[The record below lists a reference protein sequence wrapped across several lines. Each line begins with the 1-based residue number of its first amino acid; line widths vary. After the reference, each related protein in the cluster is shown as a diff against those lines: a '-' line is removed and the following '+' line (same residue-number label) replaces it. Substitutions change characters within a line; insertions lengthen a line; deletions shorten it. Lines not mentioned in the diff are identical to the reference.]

1 MHAGPAGQP
10 FDVPPRAGDLLLAF
24 DVVAAGRDRMKT
36 RMGLKVNPRAVGRG
50 PAGLTR
56 PALTTCASPKGAVHD
71 ALKKLYWHSTRLLCH
86 PARAF
91 NLLLCPSQYM
101 EQALHR
107 VGITNT
113 SLLPNPIDAD
123 MPVCAPKPIHASRIN
138 LAFAGRI
145 AAEKG

>member
-1 MHAGPAGQP
+1 M
-10 FDVPPRAGDLLLAF
+10 
-24 DVVAAGRDRMKT
+24 
-36 RMGLKVNPRAVGRG
+36 
-50 PAGLTR
+50 
-56 PALTTCASPKGAVHD
+56 S
-71 ALKKLYWHSTRLLCH
+71 S

-113 SLLPNPIDAD
+113 SLLLNPIDAD